1 MLKWIFLHLFGGIMV
16 FLELDDTDCLLYVTV
31 SISSNSCTGGTLLSD
46 YIIKL
51 NIVVVWSSY
60 NAPTPEK

>member
-1 MLKWIFLHLFGGIMV
+1 MV